1 MVLQASLKAKRAAN
15 QKSLKPEARVASL
28 KHILRLHR
36 YMDMYA
42 SSGLQMFQNSDKL
55 ESLNLRIGCETG
67 RWPDPMPRIP
77 ADMVVACLCVATDEE
92 QYQITAGEFIT
103 ASKPEGLGC
112 TGVRFRDEFHRWNN
126 DLNNAVAFAGL
137 ATVEKAGT
145 LIFNIGYGPWQKAA
159 WYHMILASGQK
170 IAQTIQPNSRMV
182 LRFWPRHLVDNGL
195 VGTTDDAIVG
205 QEGRRQY
212 IAGVPRQNLLH
223 LKGGRVSP
231 SAWMSFQKVGA
242 EWSSSIATRAMVL
255 ATLCLE
261 KGWVLTEEDLFAPT
275 RCGVETSCEK
285 DASGDKLAPKSKA
298 EALRVAKAKVEALK
312 MRTANLF
319 VAATKLLADIDVI
332 NGIRIILHAGRAQST
347 GFAKLVDDLTTPAK
361 SLALAQ
367 SWARQ
372 EWLQPLKDTLACL
385 TDVRGLIGCGFHADF
400 KVEEV
405 RAMSEDAPT
414 IRYQDA
420 LARRLGRLVDCILE
434 KRSGSMAQ
442 RSFYYPFKLAGLTS
456 TDESVRRE
464 AMREFEKDVRAL
476 WAAKDL

>member
-212 IAGVPRQNLLH
+212 IAGIPRQNLMH
-223 LKGGRVSP
+223 LKGGGELAHQRGCP
-231 SAWMSFQKVGA
+231 S
-242 EWSSSIATRAMVL
+242 R
-255 ATLCLE
+255 
-261 KGWVLTEEDLFAPT
+261 
-275 RCGVETSCEK
+275 R
-285 DASGDKLAPKSKA
+285 
-298 EALRVAKAKVEALK
+298 
-312 MRTANLF
+312 
-319 VAATKLLADIDVI
+319 
-332 NGIRIILHAGRAQST
+332 
-347 GFAKLVDDLTTPAK
+347 
-361 SLALAQ
+361 LAQ
-367 SWARQ
+367 S
-372 EWLQPLKDTLACL
+372 
-385 TDVRGLIGCGFHADF
+385 
-400 KVEEV
+400 
-405 RAMSEDAPT
+405 
-414 IRYQDA
+414 
-420 LARRLGRLVDCILE
+420 GRL
-434 KRSGSMAQ
+434 
-442 RSFYYPFKLAGLTS
+442 P
-456 TDESVRRE
+456 
-464 AMREFEKDVRAL
+464 
-476 WAAKDL
+476 

>member
-1 MVLQASLKAKRAAN
+1 MFQASLQAKRAAN
-15 QKSLKPEARVASL
+15 QKLLKPEARVASL

-36 YMDMYA
+36 YMEMYA

-55 ESLNLRIGCETG
+55 ASLNLRIGCETG
-67 RWPDPMPRIP
+67 KWPDPMPTIP
-77 ADMVVACLCVATDEE
+77 ADLVVACLCVATDEE

-103 ASKPEGLGC
+103 ASKPVGLGC

-137 ATVEKAGT
+137 ATAEKAGT
-145 LIFNIGYGPWQKAA
+145 LIFNVGYGPWQKAA
-159 WYHMILASGQK
+159 WYHMILASGQR
-170 IAQTIQPNSRMV
+170 IAKTMQPNSRMV
-182 LRFWPRHLVDNGL
+182 LRFWPRHLVENGL
-195 VGTTDDAIVG
+195 VGLTDDAIVG

-212 IAGVPRQNLLH
+212 IAGIPRQNLLN
-223 LKGGRVSP
+223 LKGGKVSP

-242 EWSSSIATRAMVL
+242 EWSPSLATRAMVL

-261 KGWVLTEEDLFAPT
+261 KGWLLTEEDLFAPT
-275 RCGVETSCEK
+275 RCGVEASLEK
-285 DASGDKLAPKSKA
+285 DASGDKPAPKSKA
-298 EALRVAKAKVEALK
+298 EAMRAAKARIEALK
-312 MRTANLF
+312 MRTANVF

-332 NGIRIILHAGRAQST
+332 NGIRIILHAGRAQWT
-347 GFAKLVDDLTTPAK
+347 GFNELVGDLTTPAK

-367 SWARQ
+367 RWARQ
-372 EWLQPLKDTLACL
+372 EWLQPLNNTLVCL
-385 TDVRGLIGCGFHADF
+385 TDVRGLLACGFHADF

-405 RAMSEDAPT
+405 RAMSEDSPT
-414 IRYQDA
+414 VRYQDA

-434 KRSGSMAQ
+434 KRAGSMAQ

-464 AMREFEKDVRAL
+464 AMREFEKDVRAV

>member
-1 MVLQASLKAKRAAN
+1 MRAAN
-15 QKSLKPEARVASL
+15 AR
-28 KHILRLHR
+28 I
-36 YMDMYA
+36 
-42 SSGLQMFQNSDKL
+42 
-55 ESLNLRIGCETG
+55 
-67 RWPDPMPRIP
+67 
-77 ADMVVACLCVATDEE
+77 
-92 QYQITAGEFIT
+92 
-103 ASKPEGLGC
+103 
-112 TGVRFRDEFHRWNN
+112 
-126 DLNNAVAFAGL
+126 
-137 ATVEKAGT
+137 
-145 LIFNIGYGPWQKAA
+145 
-159 WYHMILASGQK
+159 
-170 IAQTIQPNSRMV
+170 
-182 LRFWPRHLVDNGL
+182 
-195 VGTTDDAIVG
+195 
-205 QEGRRQY
+205 
-212 IAGVPRQNLLH
+212 
-223 LKGGRVSP
+223 
-231 SAWMSFQKVGA
+231 
-242 EWSSSIATRAMVL
+242 
-255 ATLCLE
+255 
-261 KGWVLTEEDLFAPT
+261 
-275 RCGVETSCEK
+275 
-285 DASGDKLAPKSKA
+285 
-298 EALRVAKAKVEALK
+298 EALK

-367 SWARQ
+367 RWARQ
-372 EWLQPLKDTLACL
+372 EWLQPLNNTLACL

-464 AMREFEKDVRAL
+464 AMREFEKDVRAV